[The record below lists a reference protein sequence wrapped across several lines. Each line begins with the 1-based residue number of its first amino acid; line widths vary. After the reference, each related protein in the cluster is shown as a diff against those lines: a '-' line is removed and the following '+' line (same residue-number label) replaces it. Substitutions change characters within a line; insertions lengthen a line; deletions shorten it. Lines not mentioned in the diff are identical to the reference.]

1 MHDPTLSQAP
11 LARRGAARRPLL
23 VAALA
28 ATLAAPAAGCAVDPT
43 PIAARGALGPVQ
55 AGDRLAFADLG
66 RDELVSF
73 AVSQG
78 DIDVADGRAHRVR
91 LSGTPDALMAL
102 PDSDT
107 VLALST
113 EGETLDAVDLAA
125 PADEALRSW
134 PLGAP
139 FSGLVVSPDGDAAL
153 AYYAPGTR
161 ATVFANDNEV
171 ALVELGVSAA
181 EDPASAVTRRTLA
194 SLGGALTGI
203 AVSPKVA
210 GARYAFVLSRD
221 HVAIVNLLAPDA
233 PERSVPLVSLDGGAQ
248 RTPLA
253 VTFGADPDGE
263 TLWGI
268 VTTQEGSSAY
278 ALQVNANASADAGFD
293 VRLTQLAGVSAGGD
307 VALMTLEDGRYVAL
321 LASPLARTATLTE
334 LRNGTSR
341 TLSLGTPA
349 GHIRT
354 YTEDGHPMALLYGG
368 SDAFHIL
375 DVGQVEAKKDKA
387 FRTRHAAATISE
399 VYPVP
404 GTPMF
409 VATHPLVDTGLS
421 VIHAD
426 TDRVTP
432 FGSTGTVRDL
442 HISPELGRI
451 YLRTSL
457 SGQQY
462 VVSVD
467 LESLHPEAAEAP
479 RNENNRLMV
488 VEGGQTVAV
497 FTPAQGGLL
506 TLWPA
511 QSTTD
516 EDTLAYPGF
525 LLDGLLDH
533 AAEEN

>member
-1 MHDPTLSQAP
+1 MHSPRP
-11 LARRGAARRPLL
+11 LPRRSPAWRPLL
-23 VAALA
+23 ASAAALGA
-28 ATLAAPAAGCAVDPT
+28 ALVGPASGCTVDPA
-43 PIAARGALGPVQ
+43 PMAARGTQGPV
-55 AGDRLAFADLG
+55 AVGDRLVFADLG
-66 RDELVSF
+66 RDELV
-73 AVSQG
+73 AVTVAQG
-78 DIDVADGRAHRVR
+78 DVTADRARRVALDGA
-91 LSGTPDALMAL
+91 PDKLLAL
-102 PDSDT
+102 PSSDT

-113 EGETLDAVDLAA
+113 DAETLDAVDLVA

-161 ATVFANDNEV
+161 STVFANDNEV
-171 ALVELGVSAA
+171 ALVELGASAS
-181 EDPASAVTRRTLA
+181 EDLAAAVTRRTLA
-194 SLGGALTGI
+194 SLGGSLTGI

-221 HVAIVNLLAPDA
+221 HVAIVNLLTPSA

-278 ALQVNANASADAGFD
+278 ALQVNANASTDAGFD

-307 VALMTLEDGRYVAL
+307 VALITLEDGRYVAL
-321 LASPLARTATLTE
+321 LANPLAHTATLTQ
-334 LRNGTSR
+334 LSNGTSR

-349 GHIRT
+349 GRIRT
-354 YTEDGHPMALLYGG
+354 YTEDGRPMALLFGG

-387 FRTRHAAATISE
+387 LRTRFGASTINE

-404 GTPMF
+404 GTPLF
-409 VATHPLVDTGLS
+409 VATHSQGDAGLS
-421 VIHAD
+421 IIHAD
-426 TDRVTP
+426 TDRVTA

-442 HISPELGRI
+442 HISPDLGRV
-451 YLRTSL
+451 YLRTTV

-462 VVSVD
+462 VVSID
-467 LESLHPEAAEAP
+467 LESLHPDAAEAP
-479 RNENNRLMV
+479 RNENNALVV
-488 VEGGQTVAV
+488 VEGGQTVALY
-497 FTPAQGGLL
+497 TPTDGGLL

-511 QSTTD
+511 AGTTD

-525 LLDGLLDH
+525 LLDGLLNH